1 MVISII
7 PQIISRIQSVFL
19 EKIICLWLVCSR
31 LDLPLQLN
39 AALFEANGHCGY
51 VLKPPVLW
59 ERSCPLYHQF
69 YPLDRDLENMTPTLY
84 TLTVSIPYYPLSVKI
99 TLS

>member
-1 MVISII
+1 MWMLYS
-7 PQIISRIQSVFL
+7 P
-19 EKIICLWLVCSR
+19 

-59 ERSCPLYHQF
+59 ERSCPLYQHF

-84 TLTVSIPYYPLSVKI
+84 TLTVRALSIPYSALKLLLDTPANLTDI
-99 TLS
+99 N